1 MSDDALHHRT
11 GLPDALRVLLDEY
24 PRDLWQGHG
33 AFDGL
38 TRFWMERHLGF
49 RDLLGTLTADTRAY
63 LDSDIDGQTHARRL
77 ARLGNMLVDGLH
89 GHHGIE
95 DAHYFPM
102 LAGLEPRLAR
112 GFDLLDADH
121 HALDGHLHTLTRTAN
136 AHLGALAQGPG
147 ERAGQ
152 GGAGALLATLED
164 FARFLDRH
172 LTDEE
177 DLVVPVILHHGLRF

>member
-1 MSDDALHHRT
+1 MTDDALGQRS
-11 GLPDALRVLLDEY
+11 GLPAALQILLQDY

-63 LDSDIDGQTHARRL
+63 LDRSLEGPSHARRL

-89 GHHGIE
+89 GHHGVE

-121 HALDGHLHTLTRTAN
+121 QALDGHLHGLTQAAN
-136 AHLGALAQGPG
+136 AHLGALGQG
-147 ERAGQ
+147 AGQ
-152 GGAGALLATLED
+152 GEAGALLATLET
-164 FARFLDRH
+164 FATFLDRH

-177 DLVVPVILHHGLRF
+177 DLVVPVILHHGLRY